1 MFRKLVFYV
10 GNKYL
15 EVNGQSFPL
24 GEISRDILN
33 FPEDKYKKISEVD
46 EKAFRYCEK
55 YKETEDE
62 EYLLKANEYYLKLD
76 ELVQSL
82 PIVKLI
88 HNAPDILYNIREYT
102 TQISFFD
109 DEELAKAEEAEI
121 EEFIKIAN
129 EFLEKHAEETGDIKV
144 TVEDLISKDV
154 LMGKPDLKEYYEYV
168 MDYHYIISDI
178 VSFIR
183 TIQNFISQHLQHL
196 ITLNPENY
204 AAALYHFLNR
214 EDNYK
219 VIANPLSGTGNFYD
233 KEPVMLKYIPE
244 ETESGSGQYKIYEQY
259 ETNIFMTLLK
269 TDFYKALEAGHLI
282 RRCQFCKKYFIT
294 TKGYHTKYCNNTIPG
309 RPDVTCRQM
318 AYSLGNPKELAADD
332 PIFQAYYRCKM
343 RIRQDCTRGRIS
355 SEDKKVLLKKA
366 DSYVFDAAIK
376 LNISIETLEEK
387 LSTANLCKECNVERK
402 ANPVG
407 KPKKKPALEVKA

>member
-1 MFRKLVFYV
+1 MFKKLVFYV
-10 GNKYL
+10 GNKCL
-15 EVNGQSFPL
+15 EVNGQRFPL

-33 FPEDKYKKISEVD
+33 YPEDKYKKLLEVD
-46 EKAFRYCEK
+46 KNAFHCCEK

-76 ELVQSL
+76 ELVQGL

-88 HNAPDILYNIREYT
+88 HNGPDILYSVREYT

-109 DEELAKAEEAEI
+109 DEELAKAEEVEI

-129 EFLEKHAEETGDIKV
+129 EFLEKHAEETGDIKA
-144 TVEDLISKDV
+144 TVEDFISKEV
-154 LMGKPDLKEYYEYV
+154 LMGKPNTKEYYEYV

-204 AAALYHFLNR
+204 AAALYDFLHR

-219 VIANPLSGTGNFYD
+219 VIANPLSGTGDFHE
-233 KEPVMLKYIPE
+233 KEPVMLKYVPR
-244 ETESGSGQYKIYEQY
+244 ETEPGSDQYKIYEQY

-294 TKGYHTKYCNNTIPG
+294 TKGYHTKYCSNTIPG
-309 RPDVTCRQM
+309 RPDITCRQM

-332 PIFQAYYRCKM
+332 PIFRAYYRCKM
-343 RIRQDCTRGRIS
+343 RIRQDCTRGCIEKDDKIKLLKTAKDLVFNATIKPDIS
-355 SEDKKVLLKKA
+355 VAELEDKLA
-366 DSYVFDAAIK
+366 
-376 LNISIETLEEK
+376 
-387 LSTANLCKECNVERK
+387 TANLYKKCNVVRK

-407 KPKKKPALEVKA
+407 KPKKEITTEVKA

>member
-1 MFRKLVFYV
+1 MFKKLVFYV
-10 GNKYL
+10 GNKAL
-15 EVNGQSFPL
+15 EVNGDSFTL

-33 FPEDKYKKISEVD
+33 FPEDKYKKILEID
-46 EKAFRYCEK
+46 KKAFHYLEK
-55 YKETEDE
+55 YKESKDKEH
-62 EYLLKANEYYLKLD
+62 LLKANEYYLKLD
-76 ELVQSL
+76 ELLQCL
-82 PIVKLI
+82 PVVKLI
-88 HNAPDILYNIREYT
+88 HNDPDILYRVREYT

-109 DEELAKAEEAEI
+109 DEEFVKSEETEI

-144 TVEDLISKDV
+144 NFEDLISKDV
-154 LMGKPDLKEYYEYV
+154 LMGKPDMQAYCEYV

-204 AAALYHFLNR
+204 AAALYDFLHR

-233 KEPVMLKYIPE
+233 MEPVMLKYVPR
-244 ETESGSGQYKIYEQY
+244 ETEPGSDQYKIYEQY
-259 ETNIFMTLLK
+259 ETTDFMTLLK
-269 TDFYKALEAGHLI
+269 TDFYKALEVGHLI
-282 RRCQFCKKYFIT
+282 RRCAFCKKYFIT
-294 TKGYHTKYCNNTIPG
+294 AKGYHTKYCNNTIPG
-309 RPDVTCRQM
+309 RTDITCRQM

-355 SEDKKVLLKKA
+355 SEDKKALLKKA
-366 DSYVFDAAIK
+366 DDYVFDATINP
-376 LNISIETLEEK
+376 NISVEILEK
-387 LSTANLCKECNVERK
+387 QLSTANLCKECNVKRK

-407 KPKKKPALEVKA
+407 KPKNKPSREVKE